1 MAVQFLEGLALAC
14 EDNGSGL
21 LLVPVSPEADDP
33 GAVARAGVDGFVV
46 YSMPDDDDNF
56 AAVLERPV
64 PVVVCD
70 QPTAVSD
77 VDRVGID
84 DHAAMVDMARHLAGL
99 GHRRVGVLCM
109 RLSTERNDGF
119 ASVGR
124 QENARYEVQR
134 RRLSGLR
141 EGFAEAGVDWSTV
154 PVVERFDHSESAGAS
169 GAEQLLARHDVTAI
183 ACTSD
188 LLALGALRHV
198 RESGRHVP
206 DQVSVTGFDGVPAAE
221 RAELTTIRQPTLD
234 KGRAAGELLLDR
246 GDRQRSRTLLLPTEL
261 LARATSGPP
270 PGASGRWHFEVL
282 RHPEVLTAVGPTP
295 SASRNPAAQRSTS
308 CSSTCACS
316 RPIRRRAS
324 SGSCEAAATIA
335 SPTAW
340 RSCGLTRY
348 APSPSSSA
356 APVNSEST
364 SAPPPS
370 DRDATYS
377 LATRFMPSR

>member
-1 MAVQFLEGLALAC
+1 MGEALEGRRSRRTATLASLAAELGVSRTTVSNAYNRPDQLSPALRRRVLDTARRLGYPGPDPVARSLRTRKAGAVGLLLTEALSYAFRDPVAVQFLEGLALAC

-99 GHRRVGVLCM
+99 GHRKVGVLCM

-198 RESGRHVP
+198 RESGP
-206 DQVSVTGFDGVPAAE
+206 
-221 RAELTTIRQPTLD
+221 
-234 KGRAAGELLLDR
+234 
-246 GDRQRSRTLLLPTEL
+246 
-261 LARATSGPP
+261 ARARRRSPSP
-270 PGASGRWHFEVL
+270 ASTGSPRPSA
-282 RHPEVLTAVGPTP
+282 RSSPP
-295 SASRNPAAQRSTS
+295 SASRPSTRAARPASSCSTAATVSAPAPCCCPPSCSPAPPRDPRGCLRQVSTS
-308 CSSTCACS
+308 RC
-316 RPIRRRAS
+316 
-324 SGSCEAAATIA
+324 
-335 SPTAW
+335 
-340 RSCGLTRY
+340 
-348 APSPSSSA
+348 
-356 APVNSEST
+356 
-364 SAPPPS
+364 
-370 DRDATYS
+370 
-377 LATRFMPSR
+377 